1 VTVFHWAGALGV
13 IVPLGLIVV
22 GFKTGRMPTL
32 GGGDR
37 RGVKRNFEGDWF
49 WANLAFLL
57 FLAAIFLVWTLQL

>member
-1 VTVFHWAGALGV
+1 
-13 IVPLGLIVV
+13 
-22 GFKTGRMPTL
+22 MPTL